1 MEFTLTEEQKSL
13 QNAIIRF
20 VRQEIK
26 HDISLCDREGLF
38 PFESWKKCADMQIMA
53 LPFPEEFGG
62 CGSDFLTTV
71 IVLQA
76 LGYACRDAGL
86 VHALVT
92 QILCGIQINIFGNL
106 EQKKYY
112 LPMLC
117 QGQKIFAQAITEPA
131 AGSDAL
137 GAMRTKAQK
146 IDSGYVL
153 SGSKVFISNGPISD
167 VVIVFGLT
175 NENARRL
182 DGVSCFI
189 IEGETVGFE
198 RCRAIEKMG
207 LCSLQNG
214 ELVFNDC
221 QVPDSALLGR
231 EGQGAIIFNES
242 MEWERSLMPAAHLGT
257 LERVIE
263 TCVEYAKKRTAF
275 GQPIGK
281 YQSVSNKIVDMKMV
295 LELGRLMLYKAANL
309 KSQGR
314 RAGIESS
321 IAKLFISE
329 GLKQSC
335 VDAVQVHGGYGFTR
349 EYEIERDLRDSVA
362 ATIYSGTSEMQRA
375 IIARLIGI

>member
-1 MEFTLTEEQKSL
+1 MDFAITEEQKSL
-13 QNAIIRF
+13 QSAVIRF
-20 VRQEIK
+20 ARQEIN
-26 HDISLCDREGLF
+26 HDTSLCDKEGLF
-38 PFESWKKCADMQIMA
+38 PFDSWKKCADMQLMA

-71 IVLQA
+71 IVIQA

-86 VHALVT
+86 VHAVVT
-92 QILCGIQINIFGNL
+92 QLLCGIQINLFGNL

-112 LPMLC
+112 LPLLC
-117 QGQKIFAQAITEPA
+117 QGQKIFAQAITEPS

-137 GAMRTKAQK
+137 GAMSTKAQK
-146 IDSGYVL
+146 TEDGYVL
-153 SGSKVFISNGPISD
+153 SGSKVFISNGPIAD
-167 VVIVFGLT
+167 VVIVFGLS
-175 NENARRL
+175 NPNARRL

-189 IEGETVGFE
+189 VEKETAGLE
-198 RCRAIEKMG
+198 RCRAVEKMG

-221 QVPDSALLGR
+221 QVSASALLGR
-231 EGQGAIIFNES
+231 EGQGGIIFNES

-263 TCVEYAKKRTAF
+263 TCVDYAKKRTAF

-281 YQSVSNKIVDMKMV
+281 FQSVANKIVDMKMV
-295 LELGRLMLYKAANL
+295 LELGRLILYKAANL

-314 RAGIESS
+314 RAGLEAS

-335 VDAVQVHGGYGFTR
+335 IDAVQVHGGYGFTK
-349 EYEIERDLRDSVA
+349 EYELERDLRDSVA
-362 ATIYSGTSEMQRA
+362 ATIYSGTSEMQKA
-375 IIARLIGI
+375 IISRLMGI

>member
-189 IEGETVGFE
+189 IEGETFGFE

-257 LERVIE
+257 LERVSE
-263 TCVEYAKKRTAF
+263 TGVEYAKKRTAF

>member
-375 IIARLIGI
+375 IIARLMGI

>member
-13 QNAIIRF
+13 QNAVIRF
-20 VRQEIK
+20 ARQEIK

-38 PFESWKKCADMQIMA
+38 PFDSWKKCADMQIMA

-86 VHALVT
+86 VHAVVT
-92 QILCGIQINIFGNL
+92 QILCGIQINLFGNI

-146 IDSGYVL
+146 TETGYVL

-175 NENARRL
+175 KETEHRL
-182 DGVSCFI
+182 DAVSCFI
-189 IEGETVGFE
+189 IEGGTVGFE

-214 ELVFNDC
+214 ELVFKDC
-221 QVPDSALLGR
+221 QVPDSALLGS

-263 TCVEYAKKRTAF
+263 TCVDYAKKRTAF
-275 GQPIGK
+275 GQAIGK
-281 YQSVSNKIVDMKMV
+281 YQSVANKIVDMKMV
-295 LELGRLMLYKAANL
+295 FELGRLMLYKAANL
-309 KSQGR
+309 KSRGR

-375 IIARLIGI
+375 IIARLMGI

>member
-189 IEGETVGFE
+189 IEGETFGFE